1 MNGNTFELIGR
12 VNYLNLKALNNGNT
26 LTRVLLSIKRY
37 KSEEY
42 DTFPVTFFGETSEDI
57 ADKIKKGDYI
67 HVTGR
72 LNLDKFKSKDG
83 KDVESISLI
92 GNSYEKITFDRD
104 KKEFV
109 VVEGDIA
116 PKATQ
121 QTLVEEMFG

>member
-83 KDVESISLI
+83 RDVETISLI